1 MEAPITRQCI
11 EHALQRLL
19 QSAGIETR
27 AEDISVAVTQ
37 YSSPVLFAV
46 IVPPHLRD
54 VLSQSL
60 MQLTGRR
67 WASHWEVWI
76 LNERDARL
84 LMPDAAADGAAAAH
98 PQ

>member
-1 MEAPITRQCI
+1 METPLTRQAI
-11 EHALQRLL
+11 AHTLQVVL
-19 QSAGIETR
+19 QSAGMEAR

-46 IVPPHLRD
+46 IVPPYLRD

-60 MQLTGRR
+60 MKLTGRR

-76 LNERDARL
+76 LNETDARTL
-84 LMPDAAADGAAAAH
+84 VLDAATARERS
-98 PQ
+98 